1 MKSRDLGV
9 LLFGLAGLYSLLLAF
24 LGVAQLLMQV
34 SASAAVVGG
43 QLRIQATFVNGV
55 VSVLLHLAFGAFL
68 LGGRRAIALWLLGEQ
83 DTPPPAAANRGSTP
97 AIAAASRQPAP
108 GPAATGDQAFGDAAV
123 GVCFLA
129 ILLLARAVTALSY
142 GVSLLWL
149 RGNTGDYVFWTAGG
163 IVTDLLLAAAGA
175 AMVAGRNR
183 VAAYLLA
190 GGEARPGGRPK
201 TGPPATSGPPG
212 GEAAAG
218 AARDWQLAAVRFLG
232 LAVLVWYSPELV
244 SAASVF
250 VKWWLRPA
258 GFDLRSQAVERLP
271 PAAVAVLAGLY
282 FLLLFPAG
290 LSGVSRRLRRPRLPV
305 LPSSGAASGNEQ
317 E

>member
-34 SASAAVVGG
+34 SASAAVVSG

-83 DTPPPAAANRGSTP
+83 ETAAAAGRRPAANAERGQSGAPTR
-97 AIAAASRQPAP
+97 SPAP
-108 GPAATGDQAFGDAAV
+108 GGEALGYAAA

-142 GVSLLWL
+142 AASLLWQ

-163 IVTDLLLAAAGA
+163 IVTDVLLALAGV

-183 VAAYLLA
+183 LAAHLLA
-190 GGEARPGGRPK
+190 GEGARRDARRAGAK
-201 TGPPATSGPPG
+201 ET
-212 GEAAAG
+212 AAAAPG
-218 AARDWQLAAVRFLG
+218 DGQDWQLPAARFLG
-232 LAVLVWYSPELV
+232 LAVLVWYLPELV

-258 GFDLRSQAVERLP
+258 GFDLRTQAIERLP
-271 PAAVAVLAGLY
+271 PAAAAVIAGLY

-290 LSGVSRRLRRPRLPV
+290 LQAVRRRLRQGRHPDAPGPGPAGGR
-305 LPSSGAASGNEQ
+305 GQ

>member
-1 MKSRDLGV
+1 MIPGPMKSRDLGV

-34 SASAAVVGG
+34 SASAAMVGG

-68 LGGRRAIALWLLGEQ
+68 LGGRRAIAVWLLGEPE
-83 DTPPPAAANRGSTP
+83 TPAAGARRPAGRAERGPTV
-97 AIAAASRQPAP
+97 
-108 GPAATGDQAFGDAAV
+108 GGDAEAEGEALGHAAV

-142 GVSLLWL
+142 GVSLLWQ
-149 RGNTGDYVFWTAGG
+149 RGNAGDYVFWTAGG
-163 IVTDLLLAAAGA
+163 IVTDLLLAAGGV

-183 VAAYLLA
+183 IAAHLL
-190 GGEARPGGRPK
+190 GGREAP
-201 TGPPATSGPPG
+201 
-212 GEAAAG
+212 AAAP
-218 AARDWQLAAVRFLG
+218 DWQLPAARFLG
-232 LAVLVWYSPELV
+232 LAVLVWYLPELV

-250 VKWWLRPA
+250 VKWWLRPV
-258 GFDLRSQAVERLP
+258 GFDLRSQALERIP
-271 PAAVAVLAGLY
+271 PAAVAVIAGLY

-290 LSGVSRRLRRPRLPV
+290 LSGVSRRLGRPPDPARPTRSPHRQHRRQ
-305 LPSSGAASGNEQ
+305 GAANEDGRQ